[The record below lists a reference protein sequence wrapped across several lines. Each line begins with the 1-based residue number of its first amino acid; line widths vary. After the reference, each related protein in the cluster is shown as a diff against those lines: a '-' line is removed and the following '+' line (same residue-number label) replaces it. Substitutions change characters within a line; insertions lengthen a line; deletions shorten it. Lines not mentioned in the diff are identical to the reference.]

1 MMLTVKSA
9 LEIANLVR
17 PDIHC
22 KCYPVFDKSKEAM
35 YEYENPECAI
45 KKIGEDILGYMPV
58 DFIEF
63 KSAVQPEMCSFNIYY
78 RELTSDDDYHI
89 ADKAIDEALRVM
101 RMLQPPVEPVGTTK
115 GVLNAIYGR
124 QPMTVFDILTLV
136 SLAQWVK
143 VALKTTDSEGKK
155 KTMLMEGD
163 VDILLK
169 QEMLQHYLV
178 FKISVGTE
186 DSDSD
191 LFIEAED
198 ENNVCTSE

>member
-9 LEIANLVR
+9 LEIANVVR
-17 PDIHC
+17 PNIRC
-22 KCYPVFDKSKEAM
+22 KAFPVWDKKLG
-35 YEYENPECAI
+35 YEYKNPECAI
-45 KKIGEDILGYMPV
+45 KMINDDLVGSMPV
-58 DFIEF
+58 DFIEI
-63 KSAVQPEMCSFNIYY
+63 KTAVQPEMWSFNIYY
-78 RELTSDDDYHI
+78 RELTSDDDYRT
-89 ADKAIDEALRVM
+89 ASKAIDEALRVV
-101 RMLQPPVEPVGTTK
+101 RMLQPQVEPAGTIK
-115 GVLNAIYGR
+115 DVLNAIYGR

-198 ENNVCTSE
+198 ENNVRTSE